1 MSKKSVVEVFLKDR
15 YVGKLALTP
24 EGLCAFEYDEN
35 FIKDGIS
42 ISPFFLPLKS
52 GLFIAKRDPFRGGF
66 GVFDDSLPDGW
77 GSLLLDRYLQQK
89 GIDPYKLT
97 ILERLALVGST
108 GRGALEYRPDK
119 SVVTEESS
127 VDFNELAVESEKILT
142 SDYAG
147 GSLDTLYQRGGSP
160 GGARPKIFVSID
172 TKEWLVKFKSTSDP
186 VDVGQKEYDCSL
198 LAKECEIEM
207 PETKLFENKYFGV
220 RRFDRTI
227 EGKVHT
233 ISVAGLLNADYRIPC
248 LDYMDL
254 LRICWKITLDME
266 QVYALFRQMVFNVAI
281 CNRDD
286 HVKNFSFQLKNN
298 RWQLSPA
305 YDVLPSIGFNGYHT
319 TTVNNQGEPSW
330 EDVMAVASAVG
341 LNTRRAKS
349 ICDEIIE
356 KCKAKGMY
364 LKR

>member
-1 MSKKSVVEVFLKDR
+1 
-15 YVGKLALTP
+15 
-24 EGLCAFEYDEN
+24 
-35 FIKDGIS
+35 
-42 ISPFFLPLKS
+42 
-52 GLFIAKRDPFRGGF
+52 
-66 GVFDDSLPDGW
+66 
-77 GSLLLDRYLQQK
+77 
-89 GIDPYKLT
+89 
-97 ILERLALVGST
+97 VGST

-127 VDFNELAVESEKILT
+127 VDFNELAFESEKILT

-160 GGARPKIFVSID
+160 GGARPKIFVSIE

-186 VDVGQKEYDCSL
+186 VNVGQKEYECSL
-198 LAKECEIEM
+198 LARECGIEM

-220 RRFDRTI
+220 RRFDRTA

-254 LRICWKITLDME
+254 LKICWKVTLDME

-286 HVKNFSFQLKNN
+286 HVKNFSFQLKDN

-319 TTVNNQGEPSW
+319 TTINNQGEPSW
-330 EDVMAVASAVG
+330 EDVMAVASTAG
-341 LNTRRAKS
+341 LNARRAKS